1 MDSSLC
7 PNPNYSN
14 LPDYQKGEKMTGLEM
29 MGLNQLTKLAKNPN
43 TEMFY
48 DGQVWFK

>member
-1 MDSSLC
+1 
-7 PNPNYSN
+7 
-14 LPDYQKGEKMTGLEM
+14 MTGLEM